1 MNAALIRT
9 QTLAELWFHTGTA
22 CNLECPFCLEGS
34 RPGDSRL
41 ERVTL
46 ADVRPFVEEARALG
60 VRQISFTGGEPLIVK
75 DIVRILG
82 CALAAAP
89 CLVMTNGTAP
99 LIRRVHQLDALR
111 AQPNP
116 LAFRVSIDHPDEKRH
131 DAGRGWGN
139 FRRALEGLALLKQ
152 RGFHVSVTRQTAVD
166 EDRVAVD
173 RAFRALFAR
182 QQLPE
187 DIAVIALPD
196 YGLPGAARP
205 AAPVGADELGRDPMN
220 DARRDLMCAMSKMV
234 IKRGGVMR
242 VYACPLVDDDGE
254 FDQGATLAEALE
266 RDVHLRHAR
275 CHSCIRTRASMSGL
289 PGALHTLAK
298 GCP

>member
-1 MNAALIRT
+1 MTEALMRT
-9 QTLAELWFHTGTA
+9 RTLAELWFHTGTA

-34 RPGDSRL
+34 RPGDNRL

-75 DIVRILG
+75 DIVKILG
-82 CALAAAP
+82 LALSAAP
-89 CLVMTNGTAP
+89 CLVLTNGTAP

-116 LAFRVSIDHPDEKRH
+116 LAFRVSIDHPDAERH

-152 RGFHVSVTRQTAVD
+152 RGFHVSVTRQAAVG

-173 RAFRALFAR
+173 KAFRELFAR
-182 QQLPE
+182 QQLPADLE
-187 DIAVIALPD
+187 IIALPD
-196 YGLPGAARP
+196 YGLPGSERRDAA
-205 AAPVGADELGRDPMN
+205 VDADELDRSSMAGV
-220 DARRDLMCAMSKMV
+220 RRDLMCAMSKMV
-234 IKRGGVMR
+234 IKRGGQMR

-254 FDQGATLAEALE
+254 FDQGVTLTEALE
-266 RDVHLRHAR
+266 RDARLRHGR
-275 CHSCIRTRASMSGL
+275 CHTCVRTRASMSGL
-289 PGALHTLAK
+289 PSAK
-298 GCP
+298 RA